1 MLCFITRFLLDFL
14 SCFLVV
20 AMLFVTIPPTDS
32 VHVNH
37 IASAHLAPFN
47 VASRKPGGKS
57 GFFWSDERRRQ
68 RLTGQYVELLA
79 G

>member
-14 SCFLVV
+14 SALSRRCDALCND
-20 AMLFVTIPPTDS
+20 PPSDS

-68 RLTGQYVELLA
+68 RLTGQSVELLA